1 MDIYFPPLDG
11 GSPIVDTDNDGMPDN
26 WEMEQMTAI
35 GVTDKAISEFKPG
48 AYNLTNKY
56 SNIEVYLN
64 SLVIST
70 FPNGANAGAIK

>member
-1 MDIYFPPLDG
+1 
-11 GSPIVDTDNDGMPDN
+11 
-26 WEMEQMTAI
+26 MTAI
-35 GVTDKAISEFKPG
+35 GVTGKAVSEFQPG